1 MTKTFCIKNIRFN
14 INIEKLRKDTLISAK
29 LSEAEREL
37 NYQRI
42 LKEKEEQIVKYSQFM
57 I

>member
-42 LKEKEEQIVKYSQFM
+42 QKEKEEQIVKYSQFM